1 MLYLHPTKNQIIM
14 IENFKNVVLKN
25 YANFNGRARRSEYW
39 YFVLAQ
45 IILAII
51 AMIIDSTLGLNIAP
65 LPYGYTYFIVAFGL
79 FLPGLAV
86 FVRRLHDTGKS
97 GWWILIY
104 FTIIGIFYLLYL
116 LVIEG
121 DEGANEYGPNPK
133 GIGNDEIAEIGKFQE

>member
-1 MLYLHPTKNQIIM
+1 M

-25 YANFNGRARRSEYW
+25 YVNFNGRARRREYW
-39 YFVLAQ
+39 LFVLAQ
-45 IILAII
+45 IILAIL
-51 AMIIDSTLGLNIAP
+51 AMIFDSALGLNIEP
-65 LPYGYTYFIVAFGL
+65 LPYGYLYFIVAFAL

-86 FVRRLHDTGKS
+86 FVRRLHDVGKS

-121 DEGANEYGPNPK
+121 DQGQNEYGSNPK
-133 GIGNDEIAEIGKFQE
+133 GIGNDEIGEIGKFQE